1 MAEQIY
7 HRNSSKVLVT
17 FTLTVPVPAPAPAPT
32 PEVLAF
38 FAYNHVEFCGNFIFA
53 RENEA
58 EILENY
64 LERLQ
69 RWIYLNNFRPLA
81 CLKALPFFQQQ
92 TVKRISQNILLE
104 LFSIDRDTRLKA
116 LLSDSY
122 FNANKVKG
130 SVTAKAV
137 TAIILTYFDI
147 PLMRTE
153 NDDDDAFCDM
163 FGVLFGV
170 LCSSSN
176 LFLCDFMLHH
186 LTSSG
191 TANEIISKHD
201 LDTLLKID
209 TSIEDTRI
217 VNFLNKEFMQP
228 IERKRP
234 GFVDRMLFGRKKNV
248 NLAIFK
254 YRAETI
260 LKDVRYFQTIL
271 TNIPDNNDDGNNGE
285 GNNEESDND
294 DGENDDGENDDDNSD
309 EEDESDRRIKE
320 RFDSIQR
327 RWGAVPEE
335 EFEFSTPIS
344 SEYPNIR
351 REEQLTDILNPV
363 GEERDVEE
371 GEVNQESHRHHNR
384 KYSILEASSAPMT
397 FYLQAGASGNF
408 SIPEEPTRP
417 QVERRLSWPLAKP
430 GSKISLKLVD
440 NRGLAIEDEID
451 QNVLV
456 YGDVPSPTSEV
467 NDREE
472 IRSMVSG
479 DYESEPSSDQMS
491 LSERSISPLIMSNS
505 SIERLVDDL
514 MSRGRVASEQS
525 LTDPQL
531 APINEMV
538 ENWMDRNT
546 LAEETGIPRA
556 VDIDEEILE
565 FLGIDYY
572 DREGF
577 DHYFV
582 NVGRAKIFHVLEL
595 RSKMDIIKQ
604 AFINLTS
611 DTYVDLIDR
620 QVSSSDVLPEGEDML
635 KEVQLAYKEMV
646 AQYVNYQRLV
656 DEFERRYA
664 LLRMLEFVN
673 DYIPRIMLLI
683 KQFRP
688 GSALGPP
695 DMEGIYGILCDG
707 TQAAASLKHTWETY
721 VESSRAF
728 KKIRRTYQDSID
740 NLEQEFFLVVDEL
753 HRQSSAYLGN
763 LGTEEDRRD

>member
-1 MAEQIY
+1 MFFTNLESWILWMFIYIPYRLIMAEQIY
-7 HRNSSKVLVT
+7 CRNSSNAPVSFT
-17 FTLTVPVPAPAPAPT
+17 FTYTIPAPAPAP
-32 PEVLAF
+32 EVPAL
-38 FAYNHVEFCGNFIFA
+38 FAYDHVEFCGNFIFA

-69 RWIYLNNFRPLA
+69 RWIYLNSFRPLA
-81 CLKALPFFQQQ
+81 CLKALPFFEQQ

-104 LFSIDRDTRLKA
+104 LFSVDRDTRLKA
-116 LLSDSY
+116 LLKDSY
-122 FNANKVKG
+122 FNANKVEG
-130 SVTAKAV
+130 TITAKAV

-153 NDDDDAFCDM
+153 NDGDGAFCDM
-163 FGVLFGV
+163 FGVLFSV

-209 TSIEDTRI
+209 TSIEDTHI

-234 GFVDRMLFGRKKNV
+234 GFINRMLFGRKKKL
-248 NLAIFK
+248 NLAMFK
-254 YRAETI
+254 YRAESA
-260 LKDVRYFQTIL
+260 LKDVRCFQTIL
-271 TNIPDNNDDGNNGE
+271 TNIPDNNDDGD
-285 GNNEESDND
+285 NEEVDND
-294 DGENDDGENDDDNSD
+294 DGEYDDGENDGENDDGENDDSKNDDSKNDDGNSD
-309 EEDESDRRIKE
+309 EEDKIDRTIKE
-320 RFDSIQR
+320 RF
-327 RWGAVPEE
+327 GGV
-335 EFEFSTPIS
+335 
-344 SEYPNIR
+344 
-351 REEQLTDILNPV
+351 
-363 GEERDVEE
+363 
-371 GEVNQESHRHHNR
+371 QESHRRHNR
-384 KYSILEASSAPMT
+384 KYSIMEVSSAPMT
-397 FYLQAGASGNF
+397 FYPQAGASGNF
-408 SIPEEPTRP
+408 GIPEEPTCP
-417 QVERRLSWPLAKP
+417 QVERRLSWPLAKS

-440 NRGLAIEDEID
+440 NSRPAIEDEIN
-451 QNVLV
+451 QNVPV
-456 YGDVPSPTSEV
+456 SGDVPSPISEV

-479 DYESEPSSDQMS
+479 DYESEPNSDQMS
-491 LSERSISPLIMSNS
+491 LSERSISPLIISTD
-505 SIERLVDDL
+505 SIERLVNNL
-514 MSRGRVASEQS
+514 MNRERVASELS
-525 LTDPQL
+525 LTDSQHTS
-531 APINEMV
+531 IDEVV

-546 LAEETGIPRA
+546 LAEETEIPRA
-556 VDIDEEILE
+556 ADIDEEILE
-565 FLGIDYY
+565 FLGIDQY

-577 DHYFV
+577 GHYFV
-582 NVGRAKIFHVLEL
+582 NVERAKIFHVLEL
-595 RSKMDIIKQ
+595 RRKMDDIKQ

-611 DTYVDLIDR
+611 DSYVCLFDR
-620 QVSSSDVLPEGEDML
+620 QALSVDILPEDEDML

-673 DYIPRIMLLI
+673 NYIPRIMLLI
-683 KQFRP
+683 NQFRP
-688 GSALGPP
+688 DSALSPP
-695 DMEGIYGILCDG
+695 DLEGIYGILCDG

-721 VESSRAF
+721 VGSSRAF

-740 NLEQEFFLVVDEL
+740 NFEQEFFLVVDEL
-753 HRQSSAYLGN
+753 HRQSSTYLGN
-763 LGTEEDRRD
+763 LGTEENQRG